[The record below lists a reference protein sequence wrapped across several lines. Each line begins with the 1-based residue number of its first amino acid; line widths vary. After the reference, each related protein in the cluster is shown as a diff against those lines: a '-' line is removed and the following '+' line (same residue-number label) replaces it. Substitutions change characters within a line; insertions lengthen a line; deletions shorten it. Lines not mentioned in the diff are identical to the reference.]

1 MTDKITN
8 FYEKLPKHLK
18 KDTVDKSFKNHHI
31 LPNSMI
37 CAIGG
42 TGTGKSNFV
51 MNMIQRM
58 PNKFYRIMVFNPVST
73 DEPLLHLLK
82 QKIPETELINDI
94 SELPSLADSE
104 SDSDEEGNEEKLL
117 IVDDFINMNKK
128 DFKKI
133 NEYFT
138 GGRKKGFTVVAL
150 CQNYTSVP
158 KVITRNC
165 QYFILFRLNDN
176 TTLNNIIRNHNIHDV
191 EKGLFKELYDES
203 TTDPLSFFM
212 IDLKGKD
219 KNTHLR
225 KNFLGHHKLT

>member
-18 KDTVDKSFKNHHI
+18 KNTVDKTFKNHHI

-58 PNKFYRIMVFNPVST
+58 PDKFYKIMVFNPVSVQ
-73 DEPLLHLLK
+73 EPLMELLK
-82 QKIPETELINDI
+82 EKIPETDLINDI
-94 SELPSLADSE
+94 NELPSLGE
-104 SDSDEEGNEEKLL
+104 FEEDKDDEKLL

-138 GGRKKGFTVVAL
+138 GGRKAGFTVVAL

-165 QYFILFRLNDN
+165 QYFVLFRLNDN

-191 EKGLFKELYDES
+191 EKNLFKRVYDES

-225 KNFLGHHKLT
+225 KNFLGHFKLT

>member
-18 KDTVDKSFKNHHI
+18 KDTVDKTFKNHHI
-31 LPNSMI
+31 LPKSMI

-58 PNKFYRIMVFNPVST
+58 PEKFYKIIIFNPVST
-73 DEPLLHLLK
+73 DEPLLNLL
-82 QKIPETELINDI
+82 QEKIPETDLINDI
-94 SELPSLADSE
+94 NELPSLSE
-104 SDSDEEGNEEKLL
+104 FDEDKEEEKLL

-138 GGRKKGFTVVAL
+138 GGRKSGFTVVAL

-191 EKGLFKELYDES
+191 EKDLFKSLYDKS

-225 KNFLGHHKLT
+225 KNFLGHHKIN

>member
-1 MTDKITN
+1 MSDKITN

-18 KDTVDKSFKNHHI
+18 KDTVDKTFKNHHI

-58 PNKFYRIMVFNPVST
+58 PEKFYKIIVFNPVST
-73 DEPLLHLLK
+73 QEPLMELLK
-82 QKIPETELINDI
+82 EKIPETDLISDI
-94 SELPSLADSE
+94 NELPSLSE
-104 SDSDEEGNEEKLL
+104 FDEDKEDEKLL

-138 GGRKKGFTVVAL
+138 GGRKAGFTVVAL

-165 QYFILFRLNDN
+165 QYFVLFRLNDN

-191 EKGLFKELYDES
+191 EKDLFKELYDKS

-225 KNFLGHHKLT
+225 KNFLGHHKVN

>member
-1 MTDKITN
+1 MSDKITN

-18 KDTVDKSFKNHHI
+18 KDTVDKTFKNHHI

-58 PNKFYRIMVFNPVST
+58 PEKFYKIMVFNPVST
-73 DEPLLHLLK
+73 QEPLMELLK
-82 QKIPETELINDI
+82 EKIPETDLISDI
-94 SELPSLADSE
+94 NELPSLSE
-104 SDSDEEGNEEKLL
+104 FDEDKEDEKLL

-138 GGRKKGFTVVAL
+138 GGRKAGVTVVAL

-165 QYFILFRLNDN
+165 QYFVLFRLNDN

-191 EKGLFKELYDES
+191 EKDLFKELYDKS

-225 KNFLGHHKLT
+225 KNFLGHHKVN

>member
-18 KDTVDKSFKNHHI
+18 KDTVDKTFKNHHI
-31 LPNSMI
+31 LPKSMI

-58 PNKFYRIMVFNPVST
+58 PEKFYKIIIFNPVST
-73 DEPLLHLLK
+73 DEPLLNLL
-82 QKIPETELINDI
+82 QEKIPETDLINDI
-94 SELPSLADSE
+94 NELPSLSE
-104 SDSDEEGNEEKLL
+104 FEEDKEEEKLL

-138 GGRKKGFTVVAL
+138 GGRKSGFTVVAL

-191 EKGLFKELYDES
+191 EKDLFKSLYDKS

-225 KNFLGHHKLT
+225 KNFLQHHKLT

>member
-18 KDTVDKSFKNHHI
+18 KDTVDKTFKNHYI

-58 PNKFYRIMVFNPVST
+58 PNKFYHIMVFNPVST
-73 DEPLLHLLK
+73 DEPLMNLL
-82 QKIPETELINDI
+82 QERIPETELINDI
-94 SELPSLADSE
+94 NVLPSLSE
-104 SDSDEEGNEEKLL
+104 FEEDKEAEKLL
-117 IVDDFINMNKK
+117 IVDDFINMGKK

-138 GGRKKGFTVVAL
+138 GGRKSGFTVVAL

-191 EKGLFKELYDES
+191 EKDLFKS
-203 TTDPLSFFM
+203 ISNKSKTTRRFQ
-212 IDLKGKD
+212 IQG
-219 KNTHLR
+219 
-225 KNFLGHHKLT
+225 

>member
-1 MTDKITN
+1 MSDKITN

-18 KDTVDKSFKNHHI
+18 KDTVDKTFKNHHI

-58 PNKFYRIMVFNPVST
+58 PEKFYKIMVFNPVST
-73 DEPLLHLLK
+73 QEPLMELLK
-82 QKIPETELINDI
+82 EKIPETDLISDI
-94 SELPSLADSE
+94 NELPSLSE
-104 SDSDEEGNEEKLL
+104 FDEDKEDEKLL
-117 IVDDFINMNKK
+117 IVDYFINMNKK

-138 GGRKKGFTVVAL
+138 GGRKAGFTVVAL

-165 QYFILFRLNDN
+165 QYFVLFRLNDN

-191 EKGLFKELYDES
+191 EKDLFKELYDKS

-225 KNFLGHHKLT
+225 KNFLGHHKVN

>member
-1 MTDKITN
+1 MSDKITN

-18 KDTVDKSFKNHHI
+18 KDTVDKTFKNHHI

-58 PNKFYRIMVFNPVST
+58 PEKFYKIMVFNPVST
-73 DEPLLHLLK
+73 QEPLMELLK
-82 QKIPETELINDI
+82 EKIPETDLISDI
-94 SELPSLADSE
+94 NELPSLSE
-104 SDSDEEGNEEKLL
+104 FDEDKEDEKLL

-138 GGRKKGFTVVAL
+138 GGRKAGFTVVAL

-165 QYFILFRLNDN
+165 QYFVLFRLNDN

-191 EKGLFKELYDES
+191 EKDLFKELYDKS

-225 KNFLGHHKLT
+225 KNFLGHHKVN

>member
-18 KDTVDKSFKNHHI
+18 KDTVDKTFKNHHI

-58 PNKFYRIMVFNPVST
+58 PNKFYKIMIFNPVST
-73 DEPLLHLLK
+73 DEPLLNLL
-82 QKIPETELINDI
+82 QEKIPETELINDI
-94 SELPSLADSE
+94 NELPSLSE
-104 SDSDEEGNEEKLL
+104 FDEDKDEEKLM

-138 GGRKKGFTVVAL
+138 GGRKAGFTVVAL

-176 TTLNNIIRNHNIHDV
+176 TTLNNIIRNHNIHDIDK
-191 EKGLFKELYDES
+191 EKFRHLYDES
-203 TTDPLSFFM
+203 TSDPLSFFM